1 MLFISPPPFILLTE
15 FLGFS
20 LPYLVAKII
29 CKCKAAILFP
39 RHSVFIRAL
48 LWTEYSQWAV
58 VCFYFGMQVYSLLAI
73 SCMITDKLLTLGRN
87 DFLTPQ
93 IKSTCWN
100 SWGWRCVQMESKAKK
115 MLLTWI
121 QLLDYLCSLCL
132 FSPRSQC
139 TNCTDISNRLCVL
152 LVCFLLLPLVSNT
165 KFIKPQ
171 ANIFNW
177 QQHIHSPYWAD
188 SPLSTP
194 TGVSLFTFYAIAQ
207 HLQLC
212 SVWTHLEK
220 ISLLMSSGLWFGLED
235 KKNYIIQRTSGKL
248 GALGHCNW

>member
-1 MLFISPPPFILLTE
+1 MDWILSVGCCMFLFWYAGVLTVGYLMHDYWQAPDSWQKWLSNTPNKEHLLKQ
-15 FLGFS
+15 LR
-20 LPYLVAKII
+20 LK
-29 CKCKAAILFP
+29 
-39 RHSVFIRAL
+39 
-48 LWTEYSQWAV
+48 
-58 VCFYFGMQVYSLLAI
+58 VCSDGKQ
-73 SCMITDKLLTLGRN
+73 
-87 DFLTPQ
+87 
-93 IKSTCWN
+93 
-100 SWGWRCVQMESKAKK
+100 SKKK

-132 FSPRSQC
+132 FSPHSQC

-194 TGVSLFTFYAIAQ
+194 TGVFLFTFYAIAQ

-212 SVWTHLEK
+212 SVWTHPEK
-220 ISLLMSSGLWFGLED
+220 ITLLMSSGLWFGLED
-235 KKNYIIQRTSGKL
+235 KKNYITENQ
-248 GALGHCNW
+248 W